1 MTDVNESGTTR
12 FARLGGREALACLVD
27 AFYARIERDQELRPI
42 FPEDLAPGREKQKC
56 FLEQWL
62 GGEPRYARRYGE
74 PALRRRHLPFPIT
87 APAAE
92 RWLAHFAAALE
103 ECAVETA
110 LAAEILE
117 GLRPIALRMVNT
129 TDVAPPRAARA

>member
-12 FARLGGREALACLVD
+12 FARLGGREALARLVD
-27 AFYARIERDQELRPI
+27 AFYARIERDPELRPI
-42 FPEDLAPGREKQKC
+42 FPSDLAPGREKQKR

-62 GGEPRYARRYGE
+62 GGEPRYTQRYGE

-103 ECAVETA
+103 ERAVETA
-110 LAAEILE
+110 LAVEILE

-129 TDVAPPRAARA
+129 TDVAPPREARA